1 MTDRS
6 GSPYQYLHYTAW
18 GESFAQAEA
27 SQGSFSSSYRFNA
40 KELDA
45 ETGNYY
51 YGARYYHPKWSVW
64 LGVDPLAS
72 KYPHLTPYNF
82 VEGNPVR
89 FIDPTGMGSEDVE
102 NGPQLLSTSTTVI
115 THSFEYTNKA
125 KSEGND
131 VFTQTTTSSTTNVIY
146 TENGTQTQTVKT
158 EETVRTIVGP
168 DGEVSTTTRDVR
180 GSITINNLDGSIES
194 SRPFSNPQEIS
205 TPEESGALYNALIN
219 SESSN
224 KRENLSTIQRIALD
238 NEDVKIGLVELG
250 LGIGGVTK
258 SFLTGI
264 PYLGQAGYLTAAGLI
279 GAGLTINVNPEA
291 IQLKYDTTK

>member
-6 GSPYQYLHYTAW
+6 GNPYQYFHYTAW

-27 SQGSFSSSYRFNA
+27 SQGSFSSGYRFNA
-40 KELDA
+40 KELDQ

-224 KRENLSTIQRIALD
+224 KRENLSTIQVLALRRKD
-238 NEDVKIGLVELG
+238 EKSGCAAM
-250 LGIGGVTK
+250 GVTIGNATK
-258 SFLTGI
+258 MFVVI
-264 PYLGQAGYLTAAGLI
+264 PILRETLYITSSALI
-279 GAGLTINVNPEA
+279 VSSMIINDNPEK
-291 IQLKYDTTK
+291 IELKHKVQR